1 MLAELYTLQGKCER
15 IKNFPYPRQYATIN
29 YIFVWVFIILLP
41 FGIMQGFETKVKHIV
56 EVLVN
61 HHSHSST
68 LHKIQG
74 FIAEYFVWFSIPLST
89 LLAWVLYTMEKI
101 GENIE
106 NPFEGWPNDVPNTD
120 MSCGIEIGI
129 RELTDDTDIPEP
141 YRWTNDIVM

>member
-61 HHSHSST
+61 HHSH
-68 LHKIQG
+68 
-74 FIAEYFVWFSIPLST
+74 
-89 LLAWVLYTMEKI
+89 
-101 GENIE
+101 
-106 NPFEGWPNDVPNTD
+106 
-120 MSCGIEIGI
+120 
-129 RELTDDTDIPEP
+129 
-141 YRWTNDIVM
+141 